1 MPIWIIDKS
10 AVTEPPVSIV
20 LTGGICYCA
29 VSILFLIS
37 SSVLGAKSIGMYVN
51 GAVCNMNMGLTL
63 TNETIT
69 APENCEE
76 VKKSARSFIKD
87 NSTNKPA
94 KEVVFAPVAH
104 THNLTKHAAKSGS
117 CLEDGNT
124 VYWECSDCGQFFRDK
139 DGKKPVAKDSWVI
152 ERTGHD
158 LTATP
163 YKAGTCT
170 AAGNKAYWTCTKCNK
185 VYSDK
190 NGKTETT
197 VAKSI
202 IPAKKHKW
210 GTPTYKWFGDNKTV
224 TATRVCLNDKKHT
237 QTETVK
243 ATAKTTNPTYLIKE
257 FRKIINDTDRVSM
270 NILTEKDV
278 QPETVNGKSIVV
290 IRVPRA
296 ECTDKPIY
304 IDGDPIK
311 GSYRRN
317 GDGDCHCTK
326 DEVEAMLRDAAGRSQ
341 DMLVLENMGL
351 YVFDYGIVIR
361 QCCSEGSF
369 STLRYTFDISRS
381 VRHIFF

>member
-1 MPIWIIDKS
+1 
-10 AVTEPPVSIV
+10 
-20 LTGGICYCA
+20 
-29 VSILFLIS
+29 
-37 SSVLGAKSIGMYVN
+37 MYVN

-69 APENCEE
+69 APENWEE

-87 NSTNKPA
+87 KSTNEPA

-139 DGKKPVAKDSWVI
+139 DGK
-152 ERTGHD
+152 
-158 LTATP
+158 
-163 YKAGTCT
+163 
-170 AAGNKAYWTCTKCNK
+170 
-185 VYSDK
+185 
-190 NGKTETT
+190 TETT
-197 VAKSI
+197 VAKMI
-202 IPAKKHKW
+202 IPAKNHKW
-210 GTPTYKWFGDNKTV
+210 GTPTYKWSGDNKTV

-243 ATAKTTNPTYLIKE
+243 ATAKTTNPTYLIKK

-296 ECTDKPIY
+296 ERTDRPIY

-351 YVFDYGIVIR
+351 YVFDYDSVIR
-361 QCCSEGSF
+361 QCCSAGSF